1 MNNKTMEESN
11 LNIIENITKKIMKDE
26 VDFKVDKNLEN
37 NDLTNLD
44 IIKNFVIIV
53 NYQNNYLA
61 SKTF

>member
-26 VDFKVDKNLEN
+26 VDFKVDKNLKN

-44 IIKNFVIIV
+44 IIEKFCDN
-53 NYQNNYLA
+53 
-61 SKTF
+61 SKLSK